1 MVKKMLIKVAW
12 FSFWHRRKTL
22 SLIILSLMVSLIMLL
37 SLNTLQAELKRS
49 FNNSISATDLIVG
62 ARGGSLNLL
71 LYSIFHIGD
80 SMQPI
85 DWRSYSKIKHDKKVS
100 WAIPLTLGDSHRGH
114 RVVGTTEDF
123 FKYYRYGDRQSLVMQ
138 SGRNFQ
144 SSSQYSDHQF
154 EVVIGAHVART
165 LGYSIG
171 DSVVVSHGLAAVS
184 FKNHQQD
191 PLRVVGIIEMTG
203 TPVDQ
208 ALYVSV
214 QALELLHDNRDYSIG
229 DELPTPGKVSSV
241 LLGLESRLSIFA
253 LQKKINEFRGE
264 PLQAILPG
272 VTLTE
277 LWTLLGHV
285 ENILWVMAALLLFSS
300 LLAMVTILLASMQE
314 RQRELVI
321 VRVLG
326 GGFYTITALLL
337 FEILIVVLISSLLAL
352 LGTQLLISISQYLW
366 MDYLG
371 FPVLGSVFNKD
382 GLLLIAIF
390 GLAALVVTLIPAVLA
405 SRRSL
410 STGLVLRQ

>member
-1 MVKKMLIKVAW
+1 MVVKMLIRFAW

-22 SLIILSLMVSLIMLL
+22 SLIIFSLMVSLIMLL

-49 FNNSISATDLIVG
+49 FNNSISTTDLIVG

-85 DWRSYSKIKHDKKVS
+85 DWRSYSKIQHDKKVS

-123 FKYYRYGDRQSLVMQ
+123 FKYYRYGERRSLVMQ
-138 SGRNFQ
+138 YGRSFE
-144 SSSQYSDHQF
+144 SSSQYSDNQF

-171 DSVVVSHGLAAVS
+171 ASVVVSHGLAAVS
-184 FKNHQQD
+184 FNNHQQD
-191 PLRVVGIIEMTG
+191 PLRVVGILEMTG

-229 DELPTPGKVSSV
+229 DELPIPSKVSSV
-241 LLGLESRLSIFA
+241 LLGLESRLSIFS

-285 ENILWVMAALLLFSS
+285 EKILWVMAGLLLFSS
-300 LLAMVTILLASMQE
+300 LLAMITVLLASMQE
-314 RQRELVI
+314 RQRELAI

-326 GGFYTITALLL
+326 GGLYTITALLL
-337 FEILIVVLISSLLAL
+337 FEIFIVVLFSSLLAL
-352 LGTQLLISISQYLW
+352 IGTQLLISVSQSLW

-371 FPVLGSVFNKD
+371 FPISGSVFNTKS
-382 GLLLIAIF
+382 LLLMAIF
-390 GLAALVVTLIPAVLA
+390 GSAALVVTLIPAVLA

-410 STGLVLRQ
+410 SAGLVLRQ